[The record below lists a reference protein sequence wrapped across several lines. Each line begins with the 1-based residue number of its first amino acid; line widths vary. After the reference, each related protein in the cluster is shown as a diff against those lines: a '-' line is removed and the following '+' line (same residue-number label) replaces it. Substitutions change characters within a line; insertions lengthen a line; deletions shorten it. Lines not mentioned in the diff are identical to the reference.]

1 MITHTMDRE
10 CQDLGKNKTQ
20 TWAKYIYIYIYN
32 YIHIHMWR
40 DGLGE
45 CN

>member
-20 TWAKYIYIYIYN
+20 TWAKYIYIYKIIYT
-32 YIHIHMWR
+32 YIC
-40 DGLGE
+40 GE
-45 CN
+45 TDWGSAIR